1 MLGEKKNSR
10 NFRHIVWVRYV
21 GKIFSCLVFA
31 VLCTSI
37 MTLPVQANSL
47 VVENAT
53 FTDRNTTDHCGKIRF
68 DISWD
73 NSWRVSEAPANWD
86 AAWVFTKWKHK
97 TGTEWFHCTLSTA
110 DDEHTTPT
118 GAKIEASFTKDN
130 NGKGVFIYRNSDGK
144 GSNDWNGVELR
155 WNYGIDG
162 MADNRVVDVK
172 IFAIEMVYVPQGSFF
187 LGDGASI
194 YAFYNDA
201 KGSTSYDD
209 TEGSS
214 TPVHITDESVSVNAA
229 SYLDGGPISVDGN
242 DGLPGNAAYPTGYKA
257 FYCMKYEISQGQY
270 ADFLNT
276 LSSMQNKNRFEN
288 NNGKYR
294 NTIAETAG
302 GHRARAKELACNY
315 ISVMDGMAYADWAGL
330 RPMTE
335 LEFEK
340 ACRGP
345 LNAVA
350 GEYAWGNEK
359 IASKPY
365 TLKNEGQPD
374 EAVATHYAT
383 APKGNAAYRTSQHL
397 IRGPLRGGV
406 FATGTSTRAE
416 AGATYYGIMEM
427 SGNLWEHPVTLANS
441 AGRRFKGTHGD
452 GALTKDGFADIS
464 NWPGYAGGKNSG
476 VAGAG
481 SRGGSW
487 FTNATHLRI
496 SGRLKGGFAGT
507 YRTNTTGFRCVRS
520 AW

>member
-1 MLGEKKNSR
+1 MLGKRKNSR
-10 NFRHIVWVRYV
+10 NLRYIVRVRYV

-31 VLCTSI
+31 VLCTLV
-37 MTLPVQANSL
+37 MALPVQANNL
-47 VVENAT
+47 VVESVT
-53 FTDRNTTDHCGKIRF
+53 FTDRNPTEHYGKIRF

-86 AAWVFTKWKHK
+86 AAWVFAKWKHK
-97 TGTEWFHCTLSTA
+97 SGTEWFHCTLSIT
-110 DDEHTTPT
+110 DDEHTAPA
-118 GAKIEASFTKDN
+118 GAQIDGSFTKDN
-130 NGKGVFIYRNSDGK
+130 NGKGIFIYRNSDGK
-144 GSNDWNGVELR
+144 GSNDWNGAELR

-162 MADNRVVDVK
+162 MADDAVVDVK
-172 IFAIEMVYVPQGSFF
+172 VFAIEVVYVPQGSFF

-194 YAFYNDA
+194 YAFYDDA
-201 KGSTSYDD
+201 KGSTTYDD
-209 TEGSS
+209 AEGST
-214 TPVHITDESVSVNAA
+214 TPAHITDRSVSVNAE

-242 DGLPGNAAYPTGYKA
+242 DGLLGNAAYPTGYKA

-276 LSSMQNKNRFEN
+276 LTPSQDKNRFEN
-288 NNGKYR
+288 NNGKFR

-302 GHRARAKELACNY
+302 GYRARAKELACNY
-315 ISVMDGMAYADWAGL
+315 LSVMDGMAYADWAGF

-340 ACRGP
+340 ACRGS
-345 LNAVA
+345 LNYVA
-350 GEYAWGNEK
+350 GEYAWGNEN

-374 EAVATHYAT
+374 EAIATNYAA

-397 IRGPLRGGV
+397 IRGPLRGGI
-406 FATGTSTRAE
+406 FATATSTRTE

-427 SGNLWEHPVTLANS
+427 SGNLYEKPVTLANP

-464 NWPGYAGGKNSG
+464 NWPGHAGGKNSG

-487 FTNATHLRI
+487 YTNATHLRI
-496 SGRLKGGFAGT
+496 SGRQKGGFAGP
-507 YRTNTTGFRCVRS
+507 YRINTTGFRCVRS